1 MSDLINRLK
10 KLTSI
15 KKSDVLETTTFFDLG
30 STPTPVYGVNIA
42 YGGNLFEGFGPGLH
56 FWAGPSKHFKSL
68 FSLISVKAYMDQNP
82 DSICIFYD
90 SEFGSPKTYWKS
102 LKIDMNR
109 VIHVPITDIEE
120 LKFDIMKKLDKNSED
135 SIQDSDKVI
144 IFVDSVG
151 NLASKKEVEDALK
164 ESGAA
169 DMTRAKQLKSLWRMV
184 TPYLTIKDIPMIVVN
199 HTYSSME
206 LYSKEVMGGGTG
218 GMYSANSVFIISK
231 AQVKDADGLAGFKFT
246 INIEKSRTVKEKSK
260 IPVIVRFDESLNP
273 VTGLFEIAFATGDI
287 VRSKVGWYKP
297 VLVDKET
304 GELIENDKA
313 YRQGDFDDPKIWEEI
328 MFKQTMFP
336 ENVIKNYKLSSND
349 LIGES
354 DFEV

>member
-1 MSDLINRLK
+1 MSLINRLK
-10 KLTSI
+10 KLSSI
-15 KKSDVLETTTFFDLG
+15 PQSDILETSSFFDNATH
-30 STPTPVYGVNIA
+30 TPTSVYGLNIA
-42 YGGNLFEGFGPGLH
+42 YGGDLFTGFGPGLH

-68 FSLISVKAYMDQNP
+68 FSLIAVKAYMDANP
-82 DSICIFYD
+82 DSVCLFYD

-102 LKIDMNR
+102 MKIDMTR
-109 VIHVPITDIEE
+109 VLHIPITDIEE
-120 LKFDIMKKLDKNSED
+120 LKFDIMKKLDKKND
-135 SIQDSDKVI
+135 DAIQEKDKVI
-144 IFVDSVG
+144 IFIDSVG

-164 ESGAA
+164 ESSAA

-184 TPYLTIKDIPMIVVN
+184 TPHLTIRDIPMIVVN

-206 LYSKEVMGGGTG
+206 MYAKEVMGGGTG

-231 AQVKDADGLAGFKFT
+231 AQVKDADGLAGFRFT
-246 INIEKSRTVKEKSK
+246 INIEKSRKVREKSK

-273 VTGLFEIAFATGDI
+273 VTGLFDIAFATGDI
-287 VRSKVGWYKP
+287 VRTKVGWYAP

-304 GELIENDKA
+304 GEVIASDKN

-336 ENVIKNYKLSSND
+336 ENVKKHYQLSSND